1 METMLFLNLGGPEII
16 IILLAVG
23 FSLIFTVYCIID
35 IVRSNFSDQTNK
47 ILWIIIVL
55 LMSQLIGP
63 LLYLVWGRNQKASAE
78 V

>member
-55 LMSQLIGP
+55 LMSPLIGP

>member
-55 LMSQLIGP
+55 LMSPLIGP
-63 LLYLVWGRNQKASAE
+63 LLYLVWGRNQKAFAE

>member
-1 METMLFLNLGGPEII
+1 MLFLNLGGPEII

>member
-35 IVRSNFSDQTNK
+35 IMRSNFSDQINK

-55 LMSQLIGP
+55 LMSPLIGP
-63 LLYLVWGRNQKASAE
+63 LLYLVWGRNQKVLSS
-78 V
+78 